1 MPVHHRGPCFPSVP
15 HGEILDLG
23 ETLLLAASVAPA
35 ANANFSKFVN
45 ATLGTSALALIRHFI
60 ACHRGA
66 IYLSFFGHA
75 INNIEKG
82 RA

>member
-1 MPVHHRGPCFPSVP
+1 MLVHHRGPCFPSVP

-23 ETLLLAASVAPA
+23 ETLLAASAAPA

-45 ATLGTSALALIRHFI
+45 TTLGTGALALTRHFI
-60 ACHRGA
+60 ACRRGA